1 MLDAD
6 ISITGYN
13 ILFSSVL
20 FLNTVKVIL
29 MRKVVPRGWFS

>member
-20 FLNTVKVIL
+20 FLNRVTAIL
-29 MRKVVPRGWFS
+29 MRKLIPRGRSS